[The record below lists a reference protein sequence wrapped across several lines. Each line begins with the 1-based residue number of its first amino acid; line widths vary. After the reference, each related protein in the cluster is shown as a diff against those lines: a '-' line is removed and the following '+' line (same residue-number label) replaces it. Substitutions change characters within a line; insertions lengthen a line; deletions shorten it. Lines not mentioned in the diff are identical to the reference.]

1 MAADIGDEQKAQDD
15 EQQHILASPNIN
27 TNTTSDDVLE
37 EIGIDE
43 PKVEIGHAPIKEEDI
58 KFRSENIV
66 RTKGEDL
73 MTNVEGAEERREQEK
88 RAQEKREK
96 ETKEQIKKIKEK
108 ETKEQIR
115 AARRSRHKAAR
126 QAAHTKVKRV
136 AERIYRF
143 RFPIIALAI
152 IAVGIAVADVAIIP
166 AINAQKAA
174 EQQAA
179 KEKAVADNETVML
192 KILSAAIDKELDETE
207 LEDLVKTIDPGA
219 TISYFREKG
228 IIYDYDSGSGNTTAQ
243 RAEIFN
249 MNMGIYFWSFNQM
262 SRYNQAVTTYSREL
276 PTRY

>member
-1 MAADIGDEQKAQDD
+1 MATDIGDEQKAQDD

-43 PKVEIGHAPIKEEDI
+43 PKVEIDHAPIKEEDI

-88 RAQEKREK
+88 RAQEKR
-96 ETKEQIKKIKEK
+96 EK

-174 EQQAA
+174 KQQAA

-228 IIYDYDSGSGNTTAQ
+228 IIYDYGGGNGNTTAQ